1 MNGAESLVRTLVGG
15 GVDTC
20 FMNPGTSEIHFVDTL
35 DRVREMRGV
44 PVLFEGVASGA
55 ADGYARM
62 RGKPAC
68 ALFHLG
74 PGLSNALANLHNACR
89 ARVPLVNI
97 VGEHATYHRQYD
109 APLTADIEML
119 ARQYSKWMR
128 ASPSSAVVGR
138 DCAEAIAAA
147 NAQPAGIAT
156 LILPSDTAWGEDGQV
171 VAVPESAK
179 APVPSDKDIERAAT
193 MLKNGKRTAILLA
206 SPLTQGEALMRAG
219 RIAAAT
225 GATPLAPFGF
235 TRIERGAGMPPIDR
249 VAYVVDQALAQLKVF
264 EQFILIGAAAA
275 VAFFAWQGKPSV
287 LLPEGADVHTLA
299 KPDDDIAAALAML
312 EDALGAKSAKAIL
325 QRATPTSSPTGAITI
340 DGLAAVVGAVLPE
353 GAIVVDESIT
363 SGRGLMGATK
373 GAPHHDWLVNT
384 GGSIGIGMP
393 LAVGAAVACPDRPVL
408 CLEADGSG
416 MYTLQAL
423 WTAARESLRI
433 TVVVFANRAYQILKG
448 ELAGVGNPGP
458 KALDMLEIGRPDLDW
473 LALAKGMGVP
483 GRRVTSLEDLADA
496 IKRGIASDGPN
507 LIEVPL

>member
-1 MNGAESLVRTLVGG
+1 MNGAESLIRTLVSG

-20 FMNPGTSEIHFVDTL
+20 FMNPGTSEIHFVDAL
-35 DRVREMRGV
+35 DRGHKMRGV

-62 RGKPAC
+62 AKKPAC

-97 VGEHATYHRQYD
+97 VGDHATYHRHHD
-109 APLTADIEML
+109 APLTADIAML
-119 ARQYSKWMR
+119 ARQYSKWLR
-128 ASPSSAVVGR
+128 SSPSSSVVGR

-147 NAQPAGIAT
+147 RSTPTGIAT
-156 LILPSDTAWGEDGQV
+156 LILPSDTAWGEDG
-171 VAVPESAK
+171 AVGTVPALTK
-179 APVPSDKDIERAAT
+179 APVPDASHAIA
-193 MLKNGKRTAILLA
+193 MLKNGKRTAILIGET
-206 SPLTQGEALMRAG
+206 LTTGEALMTAG
-219 RIAAAT
+219 RVAAGSGAKLFAAFNIA
-225 GATPLAPFGF
+225 
-235 TRIERGAGMPPIDR
+235 RVERGAGLPAVER
-249 VAYVVDQALAQLKVF
+249 VAYVVDQALAQLKDF
-264 EQFILIGAAAA
+264 EQFVLIGASVP

-287 LLPEGADVHTLA
+287 LVPESAEVHILA
-299 KPDDDIAAALAML
+299 RPDQDCIAAL
-312 EDALGAKSAKAIL
+312 EA
-325 QRATPTSSPTGAITI
+325 
-340 DGLAAVVGAVLPE
+340 LAAVFDTPAVLQPSAAVEPPRGAISIEGLASAVAATLPE

-363 SGRGLMGATK
+363 SGRGMMAATK
-373 GAPHHDWLVNT
+373 GGPRHDWLVNT

-423 WTAARESLRI
+423 WTAAREQLAI

-448 ELAGVGNPGP
+448 ELAAVSNPGP
-458 KALDMLEIGRPDLDW
+458 RALDMLEIGRPDLDW
-473 LALAKGMGVP
+473 VKLATGMGVP
-483 GRRVTSLEDLADA
+483 ARRVTSLEEFTQALRD
-496 IKRGIASDGPN
+496 GTASRAPN